1 MSARELET
9 PGECVAGE
17 AGAGARGEAA
27 GGGAPVTEEVNVTAG
42 SGCGSAAEDD
52 EIGALG

>member
-1 MSARELET
+1 M
-9 PGECVAGE
+9 AGE
-17 AGAGARGEAA
+17 AGAGARVEAA
-27 GGGAPVTEEVNVTAG
+27 VGGAPVTEEVNVTAG